1 MRTDQSQLALLGMPQ
16 LADDLHFAMHCMR
29 KVLLELQLDQIAQ
42 RLPWLAHPEV
52 EEDLPVE
59 DEQAF
64 IQAMGMAFQ
73 MLNLCEELSAINYRS
88 KRVVEQ
94 GSSSI
99 RGSWG
104 ETLAV
109 WKAQGLSAQEM
120 VKIISAIEAQPV
132 LTAHPTESKRVTVLD
147 IHREVFELL
156 RQKQHQLQPDDYWE
170 SRMCSLLERWWR
182 TGEIYIEKP
191 DIPSERRNAIHYLK
205 NVFPKALRSSD
216 ESLRKSWKEM
226 DLDASLLQEPQAFP
240 KLHFGSWVGGDR
252 DGHPF
257 VTAEVTRETL
267 HLHRAA
273 AFDLHAESVQQLAV
287 SLSLSAYAQEVPK
300 DLQQA
305 IDHLVENLGEEG
317 RRAWSRN
324 PGEPWRQFCNL
335 ILLKLEAGK
344 QQLLHGYSQP
354 EEFQRH
360 LEILNSSL
368 LQIGAGRMAQE
379 YVFPLL
385 RQLEVFGFH
394 LAKLDIRQNSA
405 FHEKALEQ
413 LLDASGAERT
423 DYSQW
428 NESQRLAFLNQE
440 LKSRRPFTNGNL
452 ALGDE
457 AKALL
462 SCYRVVNEH
471 IEVFGTAGIGS
482 FIVSMTRSLSDLLV
496 VYLFFRESGLDRF
509 PLKVVPLLETIE
521 DLEGGPD
528 LLRPFL
534 QHPLTRERLDVQP
547 IQEVMLGYS
556 DSNKD
561 GGIMASRWSVYR
573 AEEQLS
579 AVAKEEG
586 VQLCFFHGRGGT
598 ISRGGGKIHRFL
610 ESMPSGSVS
619 GKIKLTVQ
627 GETIAQQFGNPEN
640 AVHNLEM
647 LLSGVARQTALPLEK
662 DPRRAE
668 DEAIYEQLAKGS
680 RQAYVDLLQT
690 PDFLAFYRKATP
702 IDLLEQSKIGSRP
715 SRRTGQ
721 ASLKDLRAIPW
732 VFSWGQARFNL
743 TGWFGLGHALNE
755 LERTNMA
762 AYGRLRQMLIDWP
775 FWRYSLIQLE
785 TNVLNADIGVMES
798 FASLDPDEDR
808 RRQFMSIIRTDY
820 EALID
825 HLARIFGEPLSTRRA
840 YQLENLRLRQSV
852 LDHLHQIQWRRL
864 DEWRQLMNED
874 QAAADG
880 QLPLLLLIVNAIAGG
895 LKHTG

>member
-1 MRTDQSQLALLGMPQ
+1 MDQTPLALLGMPQ
-16 LADDLHFAMHCMR
+16 LASDLHFAMHCMR
-29 KVLLELQLDQIAQ
+29 KVLLELQFNRIAQ
-42 RLPWLAHPEV
+42 RLPWLENTQ
-52 EEDLPVE
+52 EDKELLEE

-73 MLNLCEELSAINYRS
+73 MLNLCEELSAISYRN
-88 KRVVEQ
+88 KQYLEK

-104 ETLAV
+104 ETLAL
-109 WKAQGLSAQEM
+109 WKAQGKSADEM
-120 VKIISAIEAQPV
+120 VKIISAIHAQPV

-156 RQKQHQLQPDDYWE
+156 RQRHLQEQPDDYWE

-182 TGEIYIEKP
+182 TGEIYLEKP

-205 NVFPKALRSSD
+205 NVFPKALTHID
-216 ESLRKSWKEM
+216 ESLRRSWK
-226 DLDASLLQEPQAFP
+226 DLALDESLLQDAQAFP

-267 HLHRAA
+267 MLHREA
-273 AFDLHAESVQQLAV
+273 AFDLHIESMRQLAV
-287 SLSLSAYAQEVPK
+287 ALSLSAYTQQVPV
-300 DLQQA
+300 DLQQT
-305 IDHLVENLGEEG
+305 IESLVESLGDEG
-317 RRAWSRN
+317 RRAFSRN

-335 ILLKLEAGK
+335 ILLKLEIG
-344 QQLLHGYSQP
+344 QQQHPNGYTQA
-354 EEFQRH
+354 EEFHRH
-360 LEILNSSL
+360 LEILNASL
-368 LQIGAGRMAQE
+368 LQIGAKRMAQE

-413 LLDASGAERT
+413 LLRASGAEKT
-423 DYSQW
+423 NYSQW
-428 NESQRLAFLNQE
+428 DEAQRLAFINQE
-440 LKSRRPFTNGNL
+440 LQSHRPFTNGKVP
-452 ALGDE
+452 LGEE
-457 AKALL
+457 AQALL

-471 IEVFGTAGIGS
+471 IEAFGLAGIGS
-482 FIVSMTRSLSDLLV
+482 FIVSMTRSLSDLLMI
-496 VYLFFRESGLDRF
+496 YLFFRETGLDQYG
-509 PLKVVPLLETIE
+509 LMVVPLLETID
-521 DLEGGPD
+521 DLEGGTVI
-528 LLRPFL
+528 LQPFL
-534 QHPLTRERLDVQP
+534 EHPITQERIQRHRL
-547 IQEVMLGYS
+547 QEVMLGYS

-573 AEEQLS
+573 AEEQLT
-579 AVAKEEG
+579 AVAKALG
-586 VQLCFFHGRGGT
+586 VSVRFFHGRGGT

-619 GKIKLTVQ
+619 GEIKLTVQ

-647 LLSGVARQTALPLEK
+647 LLSGVARQTALPEKK

-668 DEAIYEQLAKGS
+668 DEAIYEHLANGS
-680 RQAYVDLLQT
+680 REAYERLLQT
-690 PDFLAFYRKATP
+690 PNFLAFYRKATP

-762 AYGRLRQMLIDWP
+762 AYGRLRQMLVDWP

-785 TNVLNADIGVMES
+785 TNVLNADIGVMEA
-798 FASLDPDEDR
+798 FASLDPEDDR
-808 RRQFMSIIRTDY
+808 RGRFMAIIRADY

-825 HLARIFGEPLSTRRA
+825 HLSRIFGEPLSTRRA

-852 LDHLHQIQWRRL
+852 LDHLHRIQWRRL
-864 DEWRQLMNED
+864 DQWRELNSTD
-874 QAAADG
+874 PRAAEAE
-880 QLPLLLLIVNAIAGG
+880 LPLLLLTVNAIAGG